1 MDIDEIIIKTFSE
14 NQNICFPVYC
24 QRDAKSFI
32 KILFKNGLNGVIFSQ
47 EIGESE
53 TNFTSW
59 KNGLSKLGVGKKV
72 MKRINRPIE
81 DFLWSGGE
89 LSDLEK
95 EVKAEVNKIKSS
107 THKKTNISR
116 RIELGRS
123 PTTKAVSEK
132 VTKKERR
139 TKDKVVIRCS
149 FDDSKISLKSVSS
162 SAKSPE
168 NDIPNAQIEERYL
181 PLRNFQRGI
190 SCPEKENNQEFMED
204 FKTIKLRKTGRID
217 LFESDAATNNLKS
230 GTEINNRP
238 LAIQE
243 LKQENN
249 FSKENAANSTNE
261 NISSSIDPLII
272 SGNSFAKDKHDTDNF
287 GEENSKES
295 QKCSKVDSD
304 ILEAAIYNIAS
315 SSYSETNST
324 AEVSQEI
331 ENGKNGE
338 ISEQEKSV
346 DSSVDYLYVFTDSNS
361 CNSSPVKPHRF
372 KIGVASCPYEEL
384 KKASEFNI
392 DIKLISATAVKNPQQ
407 VMERIQGEL
416 QVFLMK
422 GRESWYYCPLTK
434 VLQTT
439 SDAISWSSNYSRYL

>member
-72 MKRINRPIE
+72 MMRINRPIE
-81 DFLWSGGE
+81 DFLWSDGE

-107 THKKTNISR
+107 THNKTKISR

-123 PTTKAVSEK
+123 PTTKGISEK
-132 VTKKERR
+132 VVRKERQM
-139 TKDKVVIRCS
+139 KDKVVNCRS
-149 FDDSKISLKSVSS
+149 FDGSKISMKSVSS
-162 SAKSPE
+162 PAKNTE
-168 NDIPNAQIEERYL
+168 NDVTNVQSDERYL
-181 PLRNFQRGI
+181 PLRSFQRGI
-190 SCPEKENNQEFMED
+190 SCPGPEKENNQEFVED

-217 LFESDAATNNLKS
+217 LFESDAVANNLKS
-230 GTEINNRP
+230 DTEINSRP
-238 LAIQE
+238 FVTVE
-243 LKQENN
+243 LKQEDH
-249 FSKENAANSTNE
+249 FPKENADN
-261 NISSSIDPLII
+261 SSSQNSNCLIDPLIN
-272 SGNSFAKDKHDTDNF
+272 SGNTFATVIHNNDNL
-287 GEENSKES
+287 EDENSK
-295 QKCSKVDSD
+295 DS
-304 ILEAAIYNIAS
+304 EKRSS
-315 SSYSETNST
+315 SSYSETNFT
-324 AEVSQEI
+324 AEVTQEI
-331 ENGKNGE
+331 ENGKAGE
-338 ISEQEKSV
+338 IFEQEKSV

-361 CNSSPVKPHRF
+361 CNSSPVKSHRF

-392 DIKLISATAVKNPQQ
+392 DIKLISATAIKNPQQ
-407 VMERIQGEL
+407 VMERVQEEL
-416 QVFLMK
+416 HVFLMK
-422 GRESWYYCPLTK
+422 GRESWYYCSLAK

-439 SDAISWSSNYSRYL
+439 SDAVSWSSNYSRHL